1 MWYVWLQS
9 VTGDWTV
16 TMRQSSLALYWFRFL
31 NFCLIKQNFVWCGVP
46 QQMWASQPDQLFHL
60 WWLPNCP
67 PIFNLLGQRKNS
79 HTVSYKDA
87 NFYCI
92 LRKSGGGGG
101 RYLKIDKYC
110 YFMHSGWACKALVS
124 TLIPGSQKLIQSLLL
139 ETLAGWCGRQLLNIT
154 VFSSQG

>member
-9 VTGDWTV
+9 ITVDWTV
-16 TMRQSSLALYWFRFL
+16 IVRQSSWALYWFCFL
-31 NFCLIKQNFVWCGVP
+31 NLCLIKQKFMWCGVP
-46 QQMWASQPDQLFHL
+46 QQVLASQPDQLSHL

-67 PIFNLLGQRKNS
+67 LFFNLLGQRKNS

-87 NFYCI
+87 NLLYF
-92 LRKSGGGGG
+92 KKKGQKK

-139 ETLAGWCGRQLLNIT
+139 ETLAGWCGR
-154 VFSSQG
+154 